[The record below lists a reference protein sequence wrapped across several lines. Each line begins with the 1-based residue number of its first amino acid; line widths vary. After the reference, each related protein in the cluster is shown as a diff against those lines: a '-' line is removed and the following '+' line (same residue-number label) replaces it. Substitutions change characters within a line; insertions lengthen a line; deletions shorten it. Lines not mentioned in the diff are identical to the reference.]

1 MKGQFSKLW
10 LLTIAVIISVTI
22 NAFSQPNGRSSESNL
37 RYEKNVKYVNG
48 YRVIKGER
56 PPIKLEKV
64 PTNAYESG
72 KLLIKFNPEM
82 NKFLETPVV
91 KADQLEYVQTGNP
104 KFDKLNKE
112 YGITTYKQTLNDL
125 YSINPNS
132 KSQNAKHKA
141 WGFDLWYELTLDKNS
156 DIKQAVADFNSLEEV
171 EIAEPIYKKRRIEP
185 VEVKRMNASKT
196 DKSFPNDDMY
206 GLQWGLKNSGQPIL
220 GSAGVDGVDIAAEAA
235 WEIEKGNPSVI
246 VSIHDGGIQYD
257 HPDIAAN
264 MWPNIG
270 PDGLGTNADDHGT
283 HVGGTIAAVT
293 NNQIG
298 VAGIAGGDGT
308 EKGVQLMSLDIFSG
322 SLSTYAGYVYA
333 ADNGSSISQNSW
345 GYQNPGVYNSPDLA
359 GIDYFN
365 ENGGG
370 SALSGGGIVIFA
382 AGNDNDFGEWY
393 PGYYS
398 GTMAVASHTNKG
410 TRSSFSNYGTW
421 VDISAPG
428 SNIGSTATN
437 NRYVYMSGTS
447 MACPHV
453 SGVASLVVSKY
464 YGEITKSQLWNA
476 MLEGVED
483 IYLYNSSMKGML
495 GTGRTSAHKALIEAS
510 RRYFPKIQTANS
522 TDISAFGA
530 AIGGEILRDGGYYIT
545 AKGVVW
551 SKTDDPTLDN
561 CEGYTNEGGGSG
573 VFTST
578 LTNLEPNTQYYAR
591 AYATNS
597 QGTSYG
603 KSIVFQTFSE
613 VTFRVVDESRNPI
626 ENATIQ
632 FDGVTGN
639 TNNEGYSLFY
649 KQRGSFNYYINAN
662 GYEATGGKAIVG
674 SDENSVKV
682 ILISENSTGPSIIGE
697 SYACINSEVIYHIT
711 NIPAA
716 GNWEVEGGSVI
727 STPNDN
733 SVIAGWAFSIEDR
746 IIRYRVVTDDNYFI
760 TYQKNVTVDE
770 NKIIPT
776 TDKPSIH
783 KKGNI
788 PILICTT
795 PELEYKWYKDGI
807 LIDGQT
813 EQHFAPRNQ
822 PGSYQVQITDHR
834 QCPNTSN
841 ATEVVTVMQS
851 GTLSAYPNPTN
862 GALTLDFAS
871 ETLGNGIIT
880 VANSHGEVVFQKPI
894 SKAQEILSQRVNLS
908 ELPKGIYIVRISI
921 GNEAPVTSKISIY

>member
-1 MKGQFSKLW
+1 
-10 LLTIAVIISVTI
+10 
-22 NAFSQPNGRSSESNL
+22 
-37 RYEKNVKYVNG
+37 
-48 YRVIKGER
+48 
-56 PPIKLEKV
+56 
-64 PTNAYESG
+64 
-72 KLLIKFNPEM
+72 
-82 NKFLETPVV
+82 
-91 KADQLEYVQTGNP
+91 
-104 KFDKLNKE
+104 
-112 YGITTYKQTLNDL
+112 
-125 YSINPNS
+125 
-132 KSQNAKHKA
+132 
-141 WGFDLWYELTLDKNS
+141 
-156 DIKQAVADFNSLEEV
+156 
-171 EIAEPIYKKRRIEP
+171 
-185 VEVKRMNASKT
+185 
-196 DKSFPNDDMY
+196 
-206 GLQWGLKNSGQPIL
+206 
-220 GSAGVDGVDIAAEAA
+220 
-235 WEIEKGNPSVI
+235 
-246 VSIHDGGIQYD
+246 
-257 HPDIAAN
+257 
-264 MWPNIG
+264 
-270 PDGLGTNADDHGT
+270 
-283 HVGGTIAAVT
+283 
-293 NNQIG
+293 
-298 VAGIAGGDGT
+298 
-308 EKGVQLMSLDIFSG
+308 
-322 SLSTYAGYVYA
+322 
-333 ADNGSSISQNSW
+333 
-345 GYQNPGVYNSPDLA
+345 
-359 GIDYFN
+359 
-365 ENGGG
+365 
-370 SALSGGGIVIFA
+370 
-382 AGNDNDFGEWY
+382 
-393 PGYYS
+393 
-398 GTMAVASHTNKG
+398 
-410 TRSSFSNYGTW
+410 
-421 VDISAPG
+421 
-428 SNIGSTATN
+428 
-437 NRYVYMSGTS
+437 
-447 MACPHV
+447 
-453 SGVASLVVSKY
+453 
-464 YGEITKSQLWNA
+464 
-476 MLEGVED
+476 
-483 IYLYNSSMKGML
+483 
-495 GTGRTSAHKALIEAS
+495 
-510 RRYFPKIQTANS
+510 
-522 TDISAFGA
+522 
-530 AIGGEILRDGGYYIT
+530 
-545 AKGVVW
+545 VW

-674 SDENSVKV
+674 SVENSVKV